1 MLRARECRSRLACGP
16 YVPCALGEQASY
28 RLACTPCLGSASVPC
43 LGSGTYFG
51 LLRLMTEQELDPDPD
66 PDPNPN
72 PNPNPTQELDD
83 LIATDERE
91 ELLARPHA
99 QIAACLG

>member
-1 MLRARECRSRLACGP
+1 MA
-16 YVPCALGEQASY
+16 
-28 RLACTPCLGSASVPC
+28 
-43 LGSGTYFG
+43 
-51 LLRLMTEQELDPDPD
+51 EQELDPDPDPD

-72 PNPNPTQELDD
+72 PNPNPNQELDD